1 MYNNEL
7 YHYGVKGMRW
17 GVRKKR
23 ESSSERSARIER
35 ELSNMT
41 DEELRNRNN
50 RLNMERQYRIYNTPQ
65 QSKGQKLV
73 KEVVGNPAKQVA
85 AVLVALYMKQGV
97 NYVLKKAG
105 QSITMK

>member
-1 MYNNEL
+1 MNNEL

-23 ESSSERSARIER
+23 ESSSARNARIDK
-35 ELSNMT
+35 ELSSMT
-41 DEELRNRNN
+41 DEELRIRNN
-50 RLNMERQYRIYNTPQ
+50 RLNMERQYKMYNTPD
-65 QSKGQKLV
+65 QSKAQKLV
-73 KEVVGNPAKQVA
+73 KEVIGNPAKQVA
-85 AVLVALYMKQGV
+85 AVLVAMYMKQGV